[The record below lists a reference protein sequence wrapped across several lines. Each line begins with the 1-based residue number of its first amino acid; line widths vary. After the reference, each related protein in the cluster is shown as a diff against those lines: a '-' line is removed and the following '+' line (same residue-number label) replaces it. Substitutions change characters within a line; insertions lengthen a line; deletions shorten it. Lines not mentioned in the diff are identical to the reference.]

1 MNDLVAQQDEPAPD
15 NLEDLA
21 AQINQA
27 HGQVEQAFESAVEN
41 ALTAGK
47 LLLMAKKQVKH
58 GEFEA
63 WIEDNFEFSYRL
75 ARAYMRVAK
84 KLPELPGEKWQRVAN
99 MSLRGILKLLASPI
113 DEQSEPAE
121 SRVIKLANAN
131 TEDLVA
137 ELATRGPGAAEEA
150 LLTLLRKWADDAG
163 KEIIVRSRSAAEP
176 ETFDQTPAYG
186 AGEDLL
192 CIPPYLD
199 RRGAAGG
206 GTNHDE
212 EIWPQPQNQE
222 NSNG

>member
-1 MNDLVAQQDEPAPD
+1 MSDLVAQQDEPAPD

-47 LLLMAKKQVKH
+47 LLLVAKKQVKH

-63 WIEDNFEFSYRL
+63 WIEGNFEFSSRL

-99 MSLRGILKLLASPI
+99 MSLRGILKLLASPM
-113 DEQSEPAE
+113 DEQSEPAG

-137 ELATRGPGAAEEA
+137 ELATRDPGEAEEA

-163 KEIIVRSRSAAEP
+163 KEIIVRSRSEAES
-176 ETFDQTPAYG
+176 ETFDHTPADG
-186 AGEDLL
+186 AEEDLL

-199 RRGAAGG
+199 RRGEAGG
-206 GTNHDE
+206 HKSRRRNLAPTPKPGE
-212 EIWPQPQNQE
+212 Q
-222 NSNG
+222 